1 MIFNPASCGS
11 SGVGLEGLRVKRLF
25 RQVNSSGEF
34 LLEDNMTESEFKQ
47 KFILY
52 FQDDIEGGAVL
63 GGRSGLCGD
72 RKEYQYL
79 NSSGTTFVAN
89 NENFQAFR
97 FSGSEVWC
105 SCYPMAANPTQ
116 KIYMIFIY
124 KDA

>member
-1 MIFNPASCGS
+1 MIFNPASCSS
-11 SGVGLEGLRVKRLF
+11 SGVGLEGLRVKRLC
-25 RQVNSSGEF
+25 RRVNSSGEF
-34 LLEDNMTESEFKQ
+34 LLEDSMTESEFKQ

-52 FQDDIEGGAVL
+52 FQDDIDGGAVF
-63 GGRSGLCGD
+63 GRSGLCGD

-105 SCYPMAANPTQ
+105 SCYPTDTNPSQ
-116 KIYMIFIY
+116 EIRMIFIY

>member
-1 MIFNPASCGS
+1 MIFNPN
-11 SGVGLEGLRVKRLF
+11 SGFSGGGLEGLRVKRLF

-47 KFILY
+47 KFIMY
-52 FQDDIEGGAVL
+52 FQDEIEGKAVF
-63 GGRSGLCGD
+63 GRSGLCGD

-79 NSSGTTFVAN
+79 NSSGTAFVAN

-105 SCYPMAANPTQ
+105 SCYPTDANPTQ
-116 KIYMIFIY
+116 QIRMIFIY